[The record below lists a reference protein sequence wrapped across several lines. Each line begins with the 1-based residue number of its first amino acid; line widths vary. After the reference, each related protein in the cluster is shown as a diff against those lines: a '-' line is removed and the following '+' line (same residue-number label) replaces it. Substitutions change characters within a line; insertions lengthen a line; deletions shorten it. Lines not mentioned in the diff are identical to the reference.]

1 MNRPAYGLGSGRRA
15 RSTRYGLTIAFLAS
29 CFFVAAAPAADLSF
43 SQDVAPILQSKCLSC
58 HGEGELMSQLDLR
71 TREGMLRGGV
81 RGPALVP
88 GRAAESRVYQLISG
102 KQAPAMPLGGALSAD
117 EISTLER
124 WINEGASWDVAR
136 LDPQPKQPGHEQA
149 PAAAVKP
156 EKGAISEEDRNWWA
170 FRKPLRR
177 PVPLLKEARWNG
189 NPVDAFLK
197 KQLDEEGLEPAPRA
211 DRRTLIRRA
220 YLDVVGLLPAPE
232 EVEDFVNDSSE
243 DAFAKLVDRLLAS
256 PHYGERWGRHWLD
269 VARYADSG
277 GYEHDYDYPHAW
289 RYRDYVVRAFNDDKP
304 YDQFIREQLAGDELD
319 EVTNDSLI
327 ATGFNRVGPT
337 VGFREKDNP
346 QYRYNYLDDMI
357 GTTGR
362 AFMGM
367 TVNCARCHDHKF
379 DPILQHDYYS
389 MLATFFPFV
398 KYEFP
403 LAPPE
408 DVAEFEARKAEID
421 AEIKPL
427 NAKITGLEAP
437 YRKLAFEK
445 KLESFPEEIQLA
457 VRTPDAERTPGQ
469 KLLADQVTTIEVS
482 VDTVADRIEPE
493 DRAAM
498 DALKA
503 QIEELKKR
511 MPPELPRAMAVRDGD
526 YRFAPDGLGDEK
538 LPGKGEREDYGEIAG
553 TFLPQA
559 GKPFVPPTAY
569 LLPSGDHRVKG
580 DPVEPGFP
588 RVLTRGDEPTAVP
601 PSGENISSG
610 RRRAL
615 AEWIASPDHPLT
627 ARVMVNRLWHF
638 HFGRGIVA
646 TTSNFGRTGEPPL
659 YPELLDWLATEFV
672 RRGWSIKSM
681 HRLLMTSEAYQMASA
696 FDHPGNREK
705 DPSGQHPWRFP
716 ERRLEAEVI
725 RDIVLD
731 ASGKLNRE
739 VGGEPFFPPI
749 PEALRLSF
757 PKGKWEMTE
766 QGPAVWRRSIYSY
779 WKRGLRYPM
788 FEVFDQPDPN
798 VTCERRNRTTV
809 PTQALTLL
817 NNEFVLEQAKYFA
830 ERVAREAGGDAEARI
845 RQAYQIALSRGPDHD
860 EFDRNLGFLK
870 KQTEY
875 HRARGEDDP
884 DGAALVDLC
893 DVIFN
898 LSEFV
903 YVN

>member
-1 MNRPAYGLGSGRRA
+1 
-15 RSTRYGLTIAFLAS
+15 
-29 CFFVAAAPAADLSF
+29 
-43 SQDVAPILQSKCLSC
+43 
-58 HGEGELMSQLDLR
+58 
-71 TREGMLRGGV
+71 
-81 RGPALVP
+81 
-88 GRAAESRVYQLISG
+88 
-102 KQAPAMPLGGALSAD
+102 MPLGGALSAD
-117 EISTLER
+117 EISTLEQ
-124 WINEGASWDVAR
+124 WVNEGAAWDVAR
-136 LDPQPKQPGHEQA
+136 LDPPPKQPAHEQA
-149 PAAAVKP
+149 SAAAVKP
-156 EKGAISEEDRNWWA
+156 EKGGISEEDRNWWA
-170 FRKPLRR
+170 FQKPLRR
-177 PVPLLKEARWNG
+177 PVPLLKQARWNG

-197 KQLDEEGLEPAPRA
+197 KQLDQEGLEPAPRA

-220 YLDVVGLLPAPE
+220 YLDLVGLLPSPA
-232 EVEDFVNDSSE
+232 EVEAFVNDSSQ
-243 DAFAKLVDRLLAS
+243 DAFAKLVDHLLAS

-289 RYRDYVVRAFNDDKP
+289 RYRDYVVGAFNEDKP

-319 EVTNDSLI
+319 EVTSDSLI

-362 AFMGM
+362 AFMGL

-403 LAPPE
+403 LVPPE
-408 DVAEFEARKAEID
+408 EVAEFEARKAEID
-421 AEIKPL
+421 AEIDPL
-427 NAKITGLEAP
+427 KQKIADLEAP

-445 KLESFPEEIQLA
+445 KLESFPEEIQIA
-457 VRTPDAERTPGQ
+457 VRTPEAERTDGQ
-469 KLLADQVTTIEVS
+469 KLLADQVTSIRVA
-482 VDTVADRIEPE
+482 VDTVADRIKPE

-498 DALKA
+498 GALKE

-553 TFLPQA
+553 SFLPQP
-559 GKPFVPPTAY
+559 GEPFVPPTAY
-569 LLPSGDHRVKG
+569 ILPSGDHRVKG
-580 DPVEPGFP
+580 DPVEPGFL
-588 RVLTRGDEPTAVP
+588 RVLTRGDAPTMIP
-601 PSGENISSG
+601 PSGENVSSG

-615 AEWIASPDHPLT
+615 AEWIASSEHPLT

-646 TTSNFGRTGEPPL
+646 TTSNFGRTGQPPVS
-659 YPELLDWLATEFV
+659 PELLDWLATEFV
-672 RRGWSIKSM
+672 RRGWSVKSM
-681 HRLLMTSEAYQMASA
+681 HRLLMNSEAYQMASA
-696 FDHPGNREK
+696 FDHPGNRET
-705 DPSGQHPWRFP
+705 DPAEKHLWRFP

-739 VGGEPFFPPI
+739 IGGEPFFPPI
-749 PEALRLSF
+749 PEAVRLSF
-757 PKGKWEMTE
+757 PKGKWEVAE

-830 ERVAREAGGDAEARI
+830 ERVAAEADGDAEARI
-845 RQAYQIALSRGPDHD
+845 RRAYRIALSRGPDQD
-860 EFDRNLGFLK
+860 ELARNVGFLA

-875 HRARGEDDP
+875 HRGRGEADP
-884 DGAALVDLC
+884 ARAALLDLC
-893 DVIFN
+893 DVILN

-903 YVN
+903 YLN

>member
-1 MNRPAYGLGSGRRA
+1 MNRPPQGSRTGRRA
-15 RSTRYGLTIAFLAS
+15 RCTRYVLAAALPAS
-29 CFFVAAAPAADLSF
+29 LLFSVAASAADLTF
-43 SQDVAPILQSKCLSC
+43 SQDVAPILEQKCLSC
-58 HGEGELMSQLDLR
+58 HGEGEPMSRLDLR
-71 TREGMLRGGV
+71 TRESMLRGGL

-88 GRAAESRVYQLISG
+88 GRAAESRIYQLISG
-102 KQAPAMPLGGALSAD
+102 RENPVMPLGGRLSD
-117 EISTLER
+117 EEVATLER

-136 LDPQPKQPGHEQA
+136 LDPQPKQPETDESPV
-149 PAAAVKP
+149 PAADREQGTITEA
-156 EKGAISEEDRNWWA
+156 DRNWWA
-170 FRKPLRR
+170 FKTPLRR
-177 PVPLLKEARWNG
+177 SVPQHDEPRWNG
-189 NPVDAFLK
+189 NPVDGFLK

-220 YLDVVGLLPAPE
+220 YLDLVGLLPLPE
-232 EVEDFVNDSSE
+232 EVEAFVNDPSK

-289 RYRDYVVRAFNDDKP
+289 RYRDYVIQAFNDDKP
-304 YDQFIREQLAGDELD
+304 YDQFILEQLAGDELD

-362 AFMGM
+362 AFMGL

-379 DPILQHDYYS
+379 DPIPQRDYYK

-408 DVAEFEARKAEID
+408 AVEEFEARKAEID

-427 NAKITGLEAP
+427 KEKIAGLEEP
-437 YRKLAFEK
+437 YRKLALEK
-445 KLESFPEEIQLA
+445 KLESFPEEIQIA
-457 VRTPDAERTPGQ
+457 VRTPEAERTDGQ
-469 KLLADQVTTIEVS
+469 KLLADQVTSIRVK
-482 VDTVADRIEPE
+482 VDTVADRVTPE
-493 DRAAM
+493 DRAAI
-498 DALKA
+498 DGLNAR
-503 QIEELKKR
+503 IEELKKR

-553 TFLPQA
+553 TFLPQP
-559 GKPFVPPTAY
+559 GEPFVPPTAY

-580 DPVEPGFP
+580 DPVEPGFLQ
-588 RVLTRGDEPTAVP
+588 VLTRGDEPTTVP

-615 AEWIASPDHPLT
+615 AEWIASPTHPLT

-646 TTSNFGRTGEPPL
+646 TTSNFGRTGEPPV
-659 YPELLDWLATEFV
+659 YPELLDWMATEFV
-672 RRGWSIKSM
+672 RRGWSVKSM
-681 HRLLMTSEAYQMASA
+681 HRLLMTSEAYRMASA
-696 FDHPGNREK
+696 FDHPGNRET
-705 DPSGQHPWRFP
+705 DPAEKHFWRFP
-716 ERRLEAEVI
+716 ERRLEAEII
-725 RDIVLD
+725 RDLVLD

-739 VGGEPFFPPI
+739 MGGEPFFPPI
-749 PEALRLSF
+749 PEAVRSSF

-766 QGPAVWRRSIYSY
+766 QGPAVWKRSIYSY

-798 VTCERRNRTTV
+798 VTCEGRNRTTV

-817 NNEFVLEQAKYFA
+817 NNEFVLQQAKYFA
-830 ERVAREAGGDAEARI
+830 ERVAAEGGGDAEARI
-845 RQAYQIALSRGPDHD
+845 SRAYQIALSRGPDGD
-860 EFDRNLGFLK
+860 ELDRNLSFLG
-870 KQTEY
+870 KQAAY
-875 HRARGEDDP
+875 HRARGEADADR
-884 DGAALVDLC
+884 AALVDLC
-893 DVIFN
+893 DVILN
-898 LSEFV
+898 LSEFI

>member
-1 MNRPAYGLGSGRRA
+1 
-15 RSTRYGLTIAFLAS
+15 
-29 CFFVAAAPAADLSF
+29 
-43 SQDVAPILQSKCLSC
+43 
-58 HGEGELMSQLDLR
+58 MSQLDLR

-88 GRAAESRVYQLISG
+88 GHAAESRIYRQISG
-102 KQAPAMPLGGALSAD
+102 SQAPVMPLGGTLSAD
-117 EISTLER
+117 EIATLER
-124 WINEGASWDVAR
+124 WINEGASWNVAR
-136 LDPQPKQPGHEQA
+136 LDPQPKQPEHEQA
-149 PAAAVKP
+149 SAPAAKP
-156 EKGAISEEDRNWWA
+156 EKVGITEADRQWWA
-170 FRKPLRR
+170 FRKPLRE
-177 PVPLLKEARWNG
+177 PVPQHNAARWKS

-197 KQLDEEGLEPAPRA
+197 KRLDEKGLEPAPRA

-232 EVEDFVNDSSE
+232 EVEAFVNNSSE

-421 AEIKPL
+421 AEIEPL
-427 NAKITGLEAP
+427 TARITDLEAP
-437 YRKLAFEK
+437 YQKLAFEK
-445 KLESFPEEIQLA
+445 KLESFPEEIQAA
-457 VRTPDAERTPGQ
+457 VRTPEAERTAGQ
-469 KLLADQVTTIEVS
+469 KLLADQVTSIRVS
-482 VDTVADRIEPE
+482 VDTVADRIKPE

-503 QIEELKKR
+503 RIEELKKR

-538 LPGKGEREDYGEIAG
+538 LPGKGEREEYGEIAG

-601 PSGENISSG
+601 PSGENVSSG

-659 YPELLDWLATEFV
+659 YPKLLDWLATEFV
-672 RRGWSIKSM
+672 RRGWSVKSM

-731 ASGKLNRE
+731 AAGKLNRE

-830 ERVAREAGGDAEARI
+830 ERVASEGGGGGEARI
-845 RQAYQIALSRGPDHD
+845 RRAYLIALSRGPDGV
-860 EFDRNLGFLK
+860 ELNRNLGFLK

-893 DVIFN
+893 DVILN

>member
-1 MNRPAYGLGSGRRA
+1 
-15 RSTRYGLTIAFLAS
+15 
-29 CFFVAAAPAADLSF
+29 
-43 SQDVAPILQSKCLSC
+43 
-58 HGEGELMSQLDLR
+58 MSQLDLR
-71 TREGMLRGGV
+71 TRAGMLRGGV
-81 RGPALVP
+81 RGPAIVP
-88 GRAAESRVYQLISG
+88 GQAAESRIYQLISG
-102 KQAPAMPLGGALSAD
+102 SEAPAMPLGGSLSGD
-117 EISTLER
+117 EISTIKR
-124 WINEGASWDVAR
+124 WIIQGAAWDVAR
-136 LDPQPKQPGHEQA
+136 LKPAAKQPGHE
-149 PAAAVKP
+149 PVSAAAAEAP
-156 EKGAISEEDRNWWA
+156 KGVVTEADRQWWA
-170 FRKPLRR
+170 FRKPVRE
-177 PVPLLKEARWNG
+177 PVPSVDAPQVAGSPVDVARWSG

-197 KQLDEEGLEPAPRA
+197 KALNKEGLEPAPRA
-211 DRRTLIRRA
+211 DRGTLIRRA
-220 YLDVVGLLPAPE
+220 YLDLVGLLPPSE
-232 EVEDFVNDSSE
+232 EVEAFVGDPAEN
-243 DAFAKLVDRLLAS
+243 AFAKLVDRLLAS
-256 PHYGERWGRHWLD
+256 PHYGERWARHWLD

-289 RYRDYVVRAFNDDKP
+289 RYRDYVVRAFNEDKP

-319 EVTNDSLI
+319 EVTDDSLI

-362 AFMGM
+362 AFMGL

-379 DPILQHDYYS
+379 DPIPQRDYYK

-408 DVAEFEARKAEID
+408 EVAEFEARKAEID

-427 NAKITGLEAP
+427 EEKIKDLEAP
-437 YRKLAFEK
+437 YRKLAFQK
-445 KLESFPEEIQLA
+445 KLATFPEEIQLA
-457 VRTPDAERTPGQ
+457 VRASEAERTPGQ
-469 KLLADQVTTIEVS
+469 KLLADQVTAIRVS
-482 VDTVADRIEPE
+482 VDTVADRFKPE
-493 DRAAM
+493 DRAAI
-498 DALKA
+498 DSLKA
-503 QIEELKKR
+503 QIEELKKQ

-553 TFLPQA
+553 SFLPEA

-569 LLPSGDHRVKG
+569 LLPSGSHLVKG
-580 DPVEPGFP
+580 NPVEPGFL

-601 PSGENISSG
+601 PTGENISSG

-615 AEWIASPDHPLT
+615 AEWIASPEHPLT
-627 ARVMVNRLWHF
+627 ARVMANRVWHF

-646 TTSNFGRTGEPPL
+646 TPSNFGRTGDAPL
-659 YPELLDWLATEFV
+659 YPQLLDWLATEFV
-672 RRGWSIKSM
+672 RREWSIKSM

-696 FDHPGNREK
+696 YDHRGNREK
-705 DPSGQHPWRFP
+705 DPSGKHLWRYP

-739 VGGEPFFPPI
+739 LGGEPFFPPI
-749 PEALRLSF
+749 PEAVRLSF
-757 PKGKWEMTE
+757 PKGKWEMNE

-798 VTCERRNRTTV
+798 VTCEKRNRTTV

-817 NNEFVLEQAKYFA
+817 NNEFVLQQAKYFA
-830 ERVAREAGGDAEARI
+830 ERVAAEAGEGGAARI
-845 RQAYQIALSRGPDHD
+845 RRAYQIALSRGPDGD
-860 EFDRNLGFLK
+860 ELDRNLTFLA
-870 KQTEY
+870 KQAEY
-875 HRARGEDDP
+875 HRGRGDADS
-884 DGAALVDLC
+884 DATALVDLC
-893 DVIFN
+893 DVILN

-903 YVN
+903 YLN

>member
-1 MNRPAYGLGSGRRA
+1 MNRASQCLGLGWRA

-43 SQDVAPILQSKCLSC
+43 SQDVAPILQGKCLSC

-71 TREGMLRGGV
+71 TREAMLRGGV

-88 GRAAESRVYQLISG
+88 GRAAESRIYQQISG
-102 KQAPAMPLGGALSAD
+102 SQAPVMPLGGALSAD

-136 LDPQPKQPGHEQA
+136 LDPQPKPPGHEQA
-149 PAAAVKP
+149 PAAAAKP
-156 EKGAISEEDRNWWA
+156 EKVGITEADRQWWA
-170 FRKPLRR
+170 FRKPLRE
-177 PVPLLKEARWNG
+177 PGPQHDAARWKS

-197 KQLDEEGLEPAPRA
+197 KRLDEKGLEPAPRA

-232 EVEDFVNDSSE
+232 EVEAFVNDSSN

-289 RYRDYVVRAFNDDKP
+289 RYRDYVVRALNEDKP

-408 DVAEFEARKAEID
+408 AVAEFEARKAEID

-427 NAKITGLEAP
+427 TAKISDLEAP

-445 KLESFPEEIQLA
+445 KLESFPEEIQAA
-457 VRTPDAERTPGQ
+457 VRAPEAERSPGQ
-469 KLLADQVTTIEVS
+469 KLLADQVTSIRAS
-482 VDTVADRIEPE
+482 VDTVADRIKPE

-538 LPGKGEREDYGEIAG
+538 LPGKGEREEYGEIAG

-580 DPVEPGFP
+580 DPVEPGFLS
-588 RVLTRGDEPTAVP
+588 VLTRGDEPTAVP
-601 PSGENISSG
+601 PTGKNVSSG

-681 HRLLMTSEAYQMASA
+681 HRLLMTSEAYQMASV

-705 DPSGQHPWRFP
+705 DPSGRHLWRFP
-716 ERRLEAEVI
+716 ERRVEAEVI

-739 VGGEPFFPPI
+739 VGGKPFFPPI
-749 PEALRLSF
+749 PEAVRLSF
-757 PKGKWEMTE
+757 PKGKWEMNE

-798 VTCERRNRTTV
+798 VTCERRNSTTV

-817 NNEFVLEQAKYFA
+817 NNEFVLQQAKYFA
-830 ERVAREAGGDAEARI
+830 ERVVSEAGGGGEARI
-845 RQAYQIALSRGPDHD
+845 RRAYQIALSRGPDGD
-860 EFDRNLGFLK
+860 ELNRNLGFLA
-870 KQTEY
+870 KQAQY
-875 HRARGEDDP
+875 HRAQGDDDP
-884 DGAALVDLC
+884 DGTALVDLC
-893 DVIFN
+893 DVILN